1 MVEIKLTPMTD
12 QMYHDFF
19 REYENDKALF
29 KSEKEYRKYSYR
41 REHVDSYI
49 KRVKVHN
56 RIPLAIMKG
65 NQIVGEILFKDIIL
79 KKCASFTIILKNSKY
94 INHGIGTQ
102 AEKLAIEYGFR
113 ELELRAICVDTLA
126 TNTRSQHVLEKNGFR
141 LVREEDGYK
150 YYCIERYMVEY

>member
-29 KSEKEYRKYSYR
+29 KSEKQYRKYSYS

-79 KKCASFTIILKNSKY
+79 KK
-94 INHGIGTQ
+94 
-102 AEKLAIEYGFR
+102 
-113 ELELRAICVDTLA
+113 
-126 TNTRSQHVLEKNGFR
+126 
-141 LVREEDGYK
+141 
-150 YYCIERYMVEY
+150 